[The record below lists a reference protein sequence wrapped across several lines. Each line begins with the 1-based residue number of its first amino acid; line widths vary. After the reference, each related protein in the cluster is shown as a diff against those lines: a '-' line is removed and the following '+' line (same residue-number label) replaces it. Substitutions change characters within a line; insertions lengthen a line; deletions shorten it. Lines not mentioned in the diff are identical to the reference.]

1 MQKKARFDCPRLE
14 QDFLGQNSTAYGR
27 FLPGKYGSNTLPIF
41 SFFGIPARNISSV
54 DSAMLASLHPKQPQ
68 TRIPSI
74 LHLIR
79 TTFLL
84 IFIPLGI
91 SNQSTA
97 HFARMHRTMNH
108 QLEAIL

>member
-1 MQKKARFDCPRLE
+1 MQKKACFDCPRLK
-14 QDFLGQNSTAYGR
+14 QSFLGQNSTAYGR
-27 FLPGKYGSNTLPIF
+27 FLPGKYGSYALPVF

-68 TRIPSI
+68 LRIPSI
-74 LHLIR
+74 LYLIR

-91 SNQSTA
+91 LNQSTA
-97 HFARMHRTMNH
+97 HFVQKNRTMNH